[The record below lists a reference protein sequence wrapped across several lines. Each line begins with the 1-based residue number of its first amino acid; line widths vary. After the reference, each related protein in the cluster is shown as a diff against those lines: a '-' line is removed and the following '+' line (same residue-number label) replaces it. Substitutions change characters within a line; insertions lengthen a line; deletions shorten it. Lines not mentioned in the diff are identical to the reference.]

1 MAMIDSLFVAME
13 GRSDGR
19 DGSLNVYGSKRELV
33 LEYRVEIHWL
43 AVGEYWV
50 RRYGAANEKT
60 HFPVC
65 NLINGAWVLLM
76 INTKN

>member
-43 AVGEYWV
+43 ADGEY
-50 RRYGAANEKT
+50 
-60 HFPVC
+60 
-65 NLINGAWVLLM
+65 
-76 INTKN
+76 